1 MQPASAA
8 TNLGFGAEGGVSGIA
23 TVVALS
29 AAEDG
34 NFFREGNYSV
44 YQGVTRR
51 WCMPPG
57 QLLVKSESEIGLDK
71 LEFYIIGRIDK
82 NQMVGF
88 RLCTCCGYP
97 PIDHLIVSG
106 IQFVGDA
113 LRLAMLKLA
122 EFFVIQ

>member
-8 TNLGFGAEGGVSGIA
+8 TNFGFGAEGGVSGIA
-23 TVVALS
+23 KVVALS

-34 NFFREGNYSV
+34 DFFREGNCSV
-44 YQGVTRR
+44 YQGVMRR
-51 WCMPPG
+51 WCRPPG
-57 QLLVKSESEIGLDK
+57 QFLVKSESEIGLNK
-71 LEFYIIGRIDK
+71 LEFYIVSRIDK

-113 LRLAMLKLA
+113 LRLAVLELI
-122 EFFVIQ
+122 EFFVVQ